1 MDLTAGSSRVGEVEE
16 GHTEHAVNPGD
27 AGHRGHG
34 HDHGGR
40 QTSARPRK
48 QEQEPASTEITEVG
62 PGVLRTQLPIS
73 LPGLGHVN
81 AYLLTDGRGVAVVD
95 PGLPGPQSWRALVD
109 RLKRAG
115 YAPRHVHTVVVTH
128 SHPDHF
134 GGAGRLRHEAGAEVL
149 THRSFRTWFDP
160 AEDESLPVDDDTAA
174 DGTAVPRPGGPPW
187 ARELPWREAGSTFR
201 PPLRRRIRFRLMRG
215 VLRRWVKAPSP
226 TRRVDDAEVVELAGR
241 EWVAMHTPGHT
252 VDHLCLY
259 DPAEGLVLSGD
270 HVLPTITP
278 HISGLDAVGDP
289 LTAFFASLERVGRLD
304 GVRLALPA
312 HGHPFTDLAGRA
324 AAIRT
329 HHEERLGTLRTA
341 FEELGRPA
349 TVEELSQRLFRPRSW
364 GPMAESETYA
374 HLEHLRHIGDAVAHH
389 DDGLLRYE
397 PA

>member
-1 MDLTAGSSRVGEVEE
+1 VE
-16 GHTEHAVNPGD
+16 GHTEH
-27 AGHRGHG
+27 GHEHGHHGEHGHG
-34 HDHGGR
+34 D
-40 QTSARPRK
+40 QATTRPRK

-62 PGVLRTQLPIS
+62 PGVLRTQLPIAM
-73 LPGLGHVN
+73 PGLGHVN
-81 AYLLTDGRGVAVVD
+81 TYLLPDSRGVAVVD

-109 RLKRAG
+109 RLRRAG

-134 GGAGRLRHEAGAEVL
+134 GGAGKLRHETGAEVL

-160 AEDESLPVDDDTAA
+160 SEDESLPDDDGDATDDSDRTDAPA
-174 DGTAVPRPGGPPW
+174 PRPGGPPW
-187 ARELPWREAGSTFR
+187 ARELPWRHGATVR
-201 PPLRRRIRFRLMRG
+201 PPLSRRIRFRLMRS
-215 VLRRWVKAPSP
+215 VLRRWARPPAPS
-226 TRRVDDAEVVELAGR
+226 RRVDDAEVVELAGR
-241 EWVAMHTPGHT
+241 EWVALHTPGHT

-329 HHEERLGTLRTA
+329 HHEERLGTLRSA

-389 DDGLLRYE
+389 GDDALRYE
-397 PA
+397 PT